1 MKPIKIWS
9 WGNSAW
15 NVMMKAKIFVSNAWY
30 SLFKQKDF
38 TTGRYLPGTSTYQ
51 SSTGK
56 YHVSCFEVYKNGA
69 WHQDNFAIIESY
81 RNISTSSSSVPVN
94 SQTLDMGFIDPAD
107 RQTYEFTILYNK
119 AYFGTIYQNDGSY
132 LNCKETGDGTKRYNP
147 TASIVSD
154 TVVNDSYNRLVIR
167 VTPCPSGTSTLG
179 TYYGDDHFSLKI
191 GSSSEY
197 GIVLHFFYRGG
208 GESSVYS
215 LSLSYSPSDAVCT
228 LSGAGNY
235 KSGTSATVNATT
247 SSSYWRFSSWS
258 DSGAQSHSVTMD
270 SSKSLVAYFIR
281 RYLIVA
287 GVSGGVGGSVTAVV
301 NGNTYTTYSESGIS
315 QYIDNGTV
323 ITLSYSTYTGYTF
336 VRWSDNN
343 TDSTRYINATANV
356 NVQAIF
362 EANDVSLYAAV
373 SRQSS
378 GLSIIGSH
386 VYYTNNTQLI
396 TNQDLGTG
404 TTVTAKYG
412 DSITLTSYGGSGY
425 VFVGWSPNSTGGSYL
440 SYNASY
446 SFVMGNGKT
455 VYAVYKQ
462 DTVIVTFDV
471 YDYGGRISFD
481 GSTYYSPPIT
491 KEVVRGAQT
500 FDLYASAN
508 SGYEFEQFTDSSGN
522 FLSSS
527 NPYTHGAVS
536 EATTVYAKFV
546 QVTPTISLSRSSY
559 SFAYGGGSFSLTI
572 TTNYGWGCSNVPSWI
587 TLSSSSGSSSSTI
600 TVTASANTA
609 GARTQVITFY
619 NSQDSSVSATLT
631 VTQNPASY
639 TLTVTA
645 TSPGSTPY
653 PSIVIYSSE
662 GGSQLATTGG
672 IGKTNTLSYTFTY
685 GSSYYV
691 LASAD
696 FTENATNYYTT
707 GYKFSSPSGG
717 ITANTN
723 INIVYDVRLA
733 TRVGPYRIY
742 STTGG
747 QYSGTRSELKISRNA
762 NGTYTCYADSF
773 SLSDDYWVGSSY
785 LYPFLVVRKIPE
797 NTVSYYKVGAVLS
810 RDTTNWT
817 FVAGTV
823 IRAISMTTSSPY
835 STIGYEINI
844 EWRPSSDGTKYYTI
858 T

>member
-1 MKPIKIWS
+1 MEPIKIWS
-9 WGNSAW
+9 WGNSVW

-228 LSGAGNY
+228 LSGEGNY

-373 SRQSS
+373 SRQSN

-491 KEVVRGAQT
+491 KEVVRGVQT

-508 SGYEFEQFTDSSGN
+508 SGYKFEQFTDSSGN

-600 TVTASANTA
+600 TVTASSNSS
-609 GARTQVITFY
+609 GARSQSITFY
-619 NSQDSSVSATLT
+619 NSYNSSISTTLT
-631 VTQNPASY
+631 ISQSPAQY
-639 TLTVTA
+639 TLTVNATA
-645 TSPGSTPY
+645 TSSTPY
-653 PSIVIYSSE
+653 PEMYIRSTSS
-662 GGSQLATTGG
+662 GSNLRYASLGSGTSS
-672 IGKTNTLSYTFTY
+672 LSYTFTY
-685 GSSYYV
+685 GDSWYAYVSPSFTQNGTTYSITSNTASGTITGNVTKTFTYSSIAATRAGGYRLYRANSTNQYEGTGRPAVNISRNTNGTYYV
-691 LASAD
+691 YAD
-696 FTENATNYYTT
+696 SWSMGESYWFGCSNLYPFMVVRQISTGAVKEYQVGAKQERTSTDWTWAAGTSFRALGFTTTNTYGTTDYELSIEWRSTDVGSNYYT
-707 GYKFSSPSGG
+707 
-717 ITANTN
+717 
-723 INIVYDVRLA
+723 
-733 TRVGPYRIY
+733 
-742 STTGG
+742 
-747 QYSGTRSELKISRNA
+747 IS
-762 NGTYTCYADSF
+762 
-773 SLSDDYWVGSSY
+773 
-785 LYPFLVVRKIPE
+785 
-797 NTVSYYKVGAVLS
+797 
-810 RDTTNWT
+810 
-817 FVAGTV
+817 
-823 IRAISMTTSSPY
+823 
-835 STIGYEINI
+835 
-844 EWRPSSDGTKYYTI
+844 
-858 T
+858 